1 VWGPSALNERYDY
14 WQAGTHVD
22 CARKGSPL
30 VPDQVTSAVGLT
42 TVEARSRLTEQGA
55 NAVPTQRRV
64 RLIKRIG
71 NQLKDPLLLLLI
83 AAVVLTVSVGDFTDA
98 VVIAMVIIVNTTV
111 GVIQEV
117 RADRAVTALAT
128 LSAPRARVIR
138 DGRQTEIPAADV
150 VPGDAL
156 VLAEGDLVAA
166 DAELME
172 SAALLVDESSVTGES
187 VPVDKVVRSVDR
199 AADDHVAA
207 GTVVVRGRGVA
218 TVTATGASSTVGRM
232 AALLDAG
239 PQLTPLQRRLRRLS
253 RVLAIIVATLC
264 VAVAIIGLI
273 RGEPLELMIITAI
286 SLAVAAV
293 PESLPTVITLS
304 LALGARRMAAKHA
317 IVRRLPAV
325 ETLGSVSVIATD
337 KTGTITEGRMVAQR
351 VWTAI
356 GEAAIGGT
364 GYSLEGDVVNDIGG
378 LRARDVTDL
387 SVLMKAAVLCTDAKI
402 IPPDSEHPEGQVL
415 GDPTEAALLVAAEK
429 FGLEHAALV
438 EAFPRVDEFPFDS
451 LRKRM
456 TTVHRQPTGY
466 RVICK
471 GAPEFLLHSDVV
483 SAEAAVLQAAL
494 AMAHEYAG
502 RGLRVL
508 AVAAAE
514 SPRRPASAAAAESN
528 LQLLGLV
535 GIADP
540 AKASAS
546 GTIAAFRTAGI
557 TPILIT
563 GDHPA
568 TAGAIAT
575 QVGIATA
582 PDQVVDGRLIGPGDQ
597 DQLLHSPVVARATP
611 EQKVAIIDARRAAGE
626 IVAMTGDGVNDGP
639 ALRHSDIGVAMGRR
653 GTEVA
658 RQAADLVLADD
669 ELGTMVTAISEGRRI
684 YDNVRRFLLFG
695 MSGGAAEIMVM
706 LAGPFLGMALP
717 LLPAQILWINLLTH
731 GLTGVALGA
740 EPTAEAVMRRPPRP
754 PAESVLGAGLWK
766 RILRIAVLI
775 TAVTLAVALW
785 GLISGREWQTM
796 AFLTLGTM
804 QLSVAIAL
812 RARPRTWANPF
823 LLMAVCSAWLLQLA
837 AVYVPPLAGLLGTQ
851 PLPLGD
857 LAVVTGISLL
867 GYAGIRLDRKL
878 HPR

>member
-1 VWGPSALNERYDY
+1 MS
-14 WQAGTHVD
+14 HI
-22 CARKGSPL
+22 
-30 VPDQVTSAVGLT
+30 VPNQVASTVGLST
-42 TVEARSRLTEQGA
+42 QEAHSRLTELGS
-55 NAVPTQRRV
+55 NAVPIQHRV
-64 RLIKRIG
+64 RLIRRVG
-71 NQLKDPLLLLLI
+71 NQLRDPLLLLLI
-83 AAVVLTVSVGDFTDA
+83 AAVILTVSVGDLTDA
-98 VVIAMVIIVNTTV
+98 IVIAMVIVVNTTV

-138 DGRQTEIPAADV
+138 DGRQEEIAAADV

-166 DAELME
+166 DGELVE

-187 VPVDKVVRSVDR
+187 VPVDKAVRSIDR
-199 AADDHVAA
+199 VTDDHVAA

-218 TVTATGASSTVGRM
+218 TVTATGATSAVGRM

-239 PQLTPLQRRLRRLS
+239 PQLTPLQRRLRGLS
-253 RVLAIIVATLC
+253 RVLAIIVAILC
-264 VAVAIIGLI
+264 VAVGIIGLI
-273 RGEPLELMIITAI
+273 RGEPLELMIVTAL

-337 KTGTITEGRMVAQR
+337 KTGTITEGRMVAER
-351 VWTAI
+351 VWTPA
-356 GEAAIGGT
+356 GEAAIDGT
-364 GYSLEGDVVNDIGG
+364 HYSLDGVVSDGG
-378 LRARDVTDL
+378 PVQVRDDTDL
-387 SVLMKAAVLCTDAKI
+387 PAILKAAAMCTDAKVL
-402 IPPDSEHPEGQVL
+402 PPDSEHPEGQVL
-415 GDPTEAALLVAAEK
+415 GDPTEAALIIAAEK
-429 FGLEHAALV
+429 LGMQHAALIK
-438 EAFPRVDEFPFDS
+438 AFPRVDEFPFDS

-456 TTVHRQPTGY
+456 TTVHRQPPGY
-466 RVICK
+466 LVICK

-483 SAEAAVLQAAL
+483 STEAAVLQTAL
-494 AMAHEYAG
+494 ARAHEYAG
-502 RGLRVL
+502 LGLRVL
-508 AVAAAE
+508 AVAAGE
-514 SPRRPASAAAAESN
+514 SKHRPASAAEAESN
-528 LQLLGLV
+528 LRLLGLI

-540 AKASAS
+540 AKTSAP

-563 GDHPA
+563 GDHQA
-568 TAGAIAT
+568 TAGAIAA

-582 PDQVVDGRLIGPGDQ
+582 PDQVVDGRLIGPDDQ
-597 DQLLHSPVVARATP
+597 EQLLRSPVVARATP

-669 ELGTMVTAISEGRRI
+669 ELSTMVTAISEGRRI

-740 EPTAEAVMRRPPRP
+740 EPPAEAVMRRPPRP

-775 TAVTLAVALW
+775 TAVTLVVALW

-796 AFLTLGTM
+796 AFLTLGAM
-804 QLSVAIAL
+804 QLSVALAL

-823 LLMAVCSAWLLQLA
+823 LLVAVGSAWLLQLA
-837 AVYVPPLAGLLGTQ
+837 AVYMPPLAELLGTR
-851 PLPLGD
+851 PLPLRD
-857 LAVVTGISLL
+857 LAIVTAVSLL

>member
-1 VWGPSALNERYDY
+1 M
-14 WQAGTHVD
+14 
-22 CARKGSPL
+22 SPL
-30 VPDQVTSAVGLT
+30 VPNQVASTVGLST
-42 TVEARSRLTEQGA
+42 QEAHSRLTELGS
-55 NAVPTQRRV
+55 NTVLIEHRV
-64 RLIKRIG
+64 RLIRRVG
-71 NQLKDPLLLLLI
+71 NQLRDPLLLLLI
-83 AAVVLTVSVGDFTDA
+83 AAVILTVSVGDLTDA
-98 VVIAMVIIVNTTV
+98 VVIAMVIVVNTTV

-138 DGRQTEIPAADV
+138 DGRQEEIAAADV

-166 DAELME
+166 DGELVE

-187 VPVDKVVRSVDR
+187 VPVDKAVRSIDR
-199 AADDHVAA
+199 VTDDHVAA

-232 AALLDAG
+232 AGLLDAG
-239 PQLTPLQRRLRRLS
+239 PQLTPLQRRLRGLS
-253 RVLAIIVATLC
+253 RVLAIIVAILC
-264 VAVAIIGLI
+264 VAVGIIGLI
-273 RGEPLELMIITAI
+273 RGEPLELMIVTAI

-337 KTGTITEGRMVAQR
+337 KTGTITEGRMLAER
-351 VWTAI
+351 VWTPA
-356 GEAAIGGT
+356 GEAAIDGT
-364 GYSLEGDVVNDIGG
+364 GYSLDGVASGG
-378 LRARDVTDL
+378 GAVRVRDDTDL
-387 SVLMKAAVLCTDAKI
+387 SALLKAAALCTDAKVL
-402 IPPDSEHPEGQVL
+402 PPDPEHPEGQVL
-415 GDPTEAALLVAAEK
+415 GDPTEAALIIAAEK
-429 FGLEHAALV
+429 LGIEHAALIK
-438 EAFPRVDEFPFDS
+438 AFRRVDEFPFDS

-466 RVICK
+466 LVICK

-483 SAEAAVLQAAL
+483 STKPAVLQIAL
-494 AMAHEYAG
+494 ARAHEYAG
-502 RGLRVL
+502 LGLRVL
-508 AVAAAE
+508 AVAAVE
-514 SPRRPASAAAAESN
+514 SKNRPASAAEAESN
-528 LQLLGLV
+528 LRLLGLI

-540 AKASAS
+540 AKTSAA

-575 QVGIATA
+575 QVGIATG
-582 PDQVVDGRLIGPGDQ
+582 PDQVVDGRLIGPDNQ
-597 DQLLHSPVVARATP
+597 EQLLRSPVVARATP
-611 EQKVAIIDARRAAGE
+611 EQKVAIIDARREAGE

-740 EPTAEAVMRRPPRP
+740 EPPAEGVMRRPPRP

-775 TAVTLAVALW
+775 TAVTLVVALW
-785 GLISGREWQTM
+785 GLFSGRKWQTM
-796 AFLTLGTM
+796 AFLTLGAM
-804 QLSVAIAL
+804 QLSVALAL

-823 LLMAVCSAWLLQLA
+823 LLIAVGSAWLLELA
-837 AVYVPPLAGLLGTQ
+837 AVYVPPLAELLGTQ
-851 PLPLGD
+851 PLPLRD
-857 LAVVTGISLL
+857 LAIVTAVSLL
-867 GYAGIRLDRKL
+867 GYLGIRLDRKL